1 MRFIVGLVAMVTLA
15 FGSACAKQDWIDRT
29 LVTVDVTGLW
39 QGTVKGLG
47 GAGGGDIRLDLQQKG
62 AIVTGQMQSYG
73 RQSSFPLHSGPIEGT
88 LTGDVFKFKNARAS
102 FTAELIVDGD
112 EMKGHAASA
121 TQFEI
126 SIRRVDPSSP
136 PASPPK

>member
-1 MRFIVGLVAMVTLA
+1 MTLFARLLVAATLIFA
-15 FGSACAKQDWIDRT
+15 AGCVKQDWIDRT

-47 GAGGGDIRLDLQQKG
+47 GTGGGDIRLDLQQKG
-62 AIVTGQMQSYG
+62 QIVTGQMQSIG

-88 LTGDVFKFKNARAS
+88 LAGDVFKFKNVRGS
-102 FTAELIVDGD
+102 FTAELTVDGD
-112 EMKGHAASA
+112 EMNGHAASA

-126 SIRRVDPSSP
+126 SLRRVDPSSP
-136 PASPPK
+136 PASPPR